1 MCEELDRRYGSVP
14 LCARPPSDRRETV
27 PLEARKVIGAMLLP
41 AKAEVA
47 RQLRRYRAWERV
59 MLAAPND
66 RTVRTTFEDSG
77 YTLCVL
83 MGKRCAREAADAAE
97 RYLRTN
103 QVTHVQ
109 EQQVTCVQEQNQ
121 VAFVQD
127 QNQVTCM
134 QEQHVTRLQEQ
145 NERPRPATA
154 VRRRPPAGERRSPAG
169 R

>member
-1 MCEELDRRYGSVP
+1 
-14 LCARPPSDRRETV
+14 
-27 PLEARKVIGAMLLP
+27 MLLP

-66 RTVRTTFEDSG
+66 RTVRATFEDSG

-97 RYLRTN
+97 RYLRA
-103 QVTHVQ
+103 HP
-109 EQQVTCVQEQNQ
+109 
-121 VAFVQD
+121 AA
-127 QNQVTCM
+127 
-134 QEQHVTRLQEQ
+134 RLEEPD
-145 NERPRPATA
+145 ERPRPAPAA
-154 VRRRPPAGERRSPAG
+154 VGHGAPAVDRRAPAVERRSPAG

>member
-1 MCEELDRRYGSVP
+1 
-14 LCARPPSDRRETV
+14 
-27 PLEARKVIGAMLLP
+27 MLLP

-103 QVTHVQ
+103 QVAS
-109 EQQVTCVQEQNQ
+109 VQEQNQ
-121 VAFVQD
+121 VASAPEPQTACAHEPQVTYAREPQAAYAQD
-127 QNQVTCM
+127 PQVTC
-134 QEQHVTRLQEQ
+134 LQEQ
-145 NERPRPATA
+145 AERPRPATA
-154 VRRRPPAGERRSPAG
+154 VRRRPPAAERRSPAG

>member
-27 PLEARKVIGAMLLP
+27 PLEPRKVIGAMLLP

-103 QVTHVQ
+103 QVAYLE
-109 EQQVTCVQEQNQ
+109 EQQITCL
-121 VAFVQD
+121 
-127 QNQVTCM
+127 
-134 QEQHVTRLQEQ
+134 QEQHVTCLQEPV
-145 NERPRPATA
+145 ERPRPAASAASRAQRLPISTQS
-154 VRRRPPAGERRSPAG
+154 V
-169 R
+169 

>member
-1 MCEELDRRYGSVP
+1 
-14 LCARPPSDRRETV
+14 
-27 PLEARKVIGAMLLP
+27 MLLP

-66 RTVRTTFEDSG
+66 RTVRATFEDSG

-103 QVTHVQ
+103 QVTYLQ
-109 EQQVTCVQEQNQ
+109 EQQ
-121 VAFVQD
+121 
-127 QNQVTCM
+127 
-134 QEQHVTRLQEQ
+134 VTRLQEQ
-145 NERPRPATA
+145 NERPRPAAA
-154 VRRRPPAGERRSPAG
+154 VRRRPPAAERRSPAG